1 MNTRKITVLAALAVA
16 TTTFG
21 AGRVEAASVQFSGV
35 AFYDSSGTTC
45 PAAPPVGYEDYT
57 SPYPPIAFTGSLEGC
72 LYIKIDAFT
81 DNGAPSGVYLEQ
93 GREVFVGSLNG
104 GAPGVFTTTY
114 KFESKWDPDVTT
126 GHEVKG
132 RCQHQIVAGSGTG
145 GFAGATGRFDVKDV
159 ISDGSLL
166 YRGHIHAVSH
176 RLTTCAGTARS
187 RTA

>member
-1 MNTRKITVLAALAVA
+1 MNNRKITLLAALAVA

-45 PAAPPVGYEDYT
+45 PPAPPVGYEDYT
-57 SPYPPIAFTGSLEGC
+57 STYPPIAFTGSLEGC
-72 LYIKIDAFT
+72 LYIKVDAFT
-81 DNGAPSGVYLEQ
+81 DSGAPSGVYLEQ

-104 GAPGVFTTTY
+104 GAPGLFATTY
-114 KFESKWDPDVTT
+114 KFESKWDPDLTT
-126 GHEVKG
+126 GNEVKG

-145 GFAGATGRFDVKDV
+145 GFAGATGRVDVKDV

-166 YRGHIHAVSH
+166 YRGHIQ
-176 RLTTCAGTARS
+176 L
-187 RTA
+187 